1 MTDHGRTMK
10 PPPTVLT
17 NAFYAFYD
25 LHRPAYRAYAAAR
38 LAPEEAQIAVS
49 HLFELVA
56 SNWTTVVAERH
67 PSAWAWRLH
76 TRTVARRSGHTLTAV
91 EDTCLLYDE
100 LQLSIEQIA
109 TVTGAEQATVST
121 LLAAARRA
129 QAPAHTRSRP
139 GTNKGTTP
147 ARPRCALTFRIAM

>member
-1 MTDHGRTMK
+1 MK
-10 PPPTVLT
+10 PPPTVLV

-49 HLFELVA
+49 HLFDLVA
-56 SNWTTVVAERH
+56 SNWTTVVAERR
-67 PSAWAWRLH
+67 PSAWAWELH
-76 TRTVARRSGHTLTAV
+76 TRTVARRSGHTLTAM
-91 EDTCLLYDE
+91 ENTRLLHDE
-100 LQLSIEQIA
+100 LHMSIEQIA

-129 QAPAHTRSRP
+129 QTPAQFRTRP
-139 GTNKGTTP
+139 GTGKGAPPAP
-147 ARPRCALTFRIAM
+147 ARLRRLSFRIAM